1 MFFVLIL
8 GAGLGLY
15 RFARYTGRDPVM
27 VGFGTDALRMYLW
40 IFREVFPGG
49 RQPDDQDLICIDILD
64 RQLHCLSR

>member
-49 RQPDDQDLICIDILD
+49 G
-64 RQLHCLSR
+64 SRMTRI